1 MEVMVCNNGPGH
13 GRGHHSS
20 SRLAIVP
27 AGNRDGLF
35 RRT

>member
-13 GRGHHSS
+13 GCGHHSS
-20 SRLAIVP
+20 SRLAIP

>member
-1 MEVMVCNNGPGH
+1 MVCNNDPGH
-13 GRGHHSS
+13 GHNSS